1 MTMTTSEKIYGAIKP
16 ANTVFSVGKSR
27 IKTTE
32 ANENIK
38 SFLRTSQVVH
48 WFIFVTS
55 TMYIF

>member
-1 MTMTTSEKIYGAIKP
+1 MTTSEKIYGAIKP